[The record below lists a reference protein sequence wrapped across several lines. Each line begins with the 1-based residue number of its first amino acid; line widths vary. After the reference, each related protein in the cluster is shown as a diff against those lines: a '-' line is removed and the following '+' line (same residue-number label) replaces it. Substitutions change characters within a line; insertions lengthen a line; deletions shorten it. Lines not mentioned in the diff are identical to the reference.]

1 MTISV
6 CVGRVFLQREEHE
19 MTHEIVKKENG
30 NYGLKRIA
38 SGCVYGDFDSAV
50 EALEAI
56 GQSAA
61 ADQSFAADP
70 AQY

>member
-1 MTISV
+1 
-6 CVGRVFLQREEHE
+6 

-38 SGCVYGDFDSAV
+38 SGCVYGDFNSMV

-61 ADQSFAADP
+61 ADQAALADP
-70 AQY
+70 INY